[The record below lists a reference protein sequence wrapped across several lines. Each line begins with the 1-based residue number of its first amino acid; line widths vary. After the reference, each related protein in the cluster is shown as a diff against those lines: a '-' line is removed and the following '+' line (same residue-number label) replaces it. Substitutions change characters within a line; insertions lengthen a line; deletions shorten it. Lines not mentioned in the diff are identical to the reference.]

1 MKTVISIP
9 NDVFAAADKLAE
21 QLAMSRSRLYAT
33 AVAEYVAKHQAARVT
48 ERLDAVSGPQPSGLD
63 PEVRRGQGRAARRAP
78 W

>member
-21 QLAMSRSRLYAT
+21 RLAMSRSRLYAT
-33 AVAEYVAKHQAARVT
+33 ALAEYVAKHEAARVT
-48 ERLDAVSGPQPSGLD
+48 ERLDAASGAQPGGL
-63 PEVRRGQGRAARRAP
+63 EAGVHRAQGRAARRLE

>member
-1 MKTVISIP
+1 MKTVVSIP

-33 AVAEYVAKHQAARVT
+33 ALAEYVAKHQAARVT
-48 ERLDAVSGPQPSGLD
+48 ERLDAVSGAQPSGLD
-63 PEVRRGQGRAARRAP
+63 PEVRRGQGHAARRAP

>member
-21 QLAMSRSRLYAT
+21 RLAMSRSRLYAT
-33 AVAEYVAKHQAARVT
+33 AVAEYVAKHEAARVT
-48 ERLDAVSGPQPSGLD
+48 EQLDAVSGAEPRGLGA
-63 PEVRRGQGRAARRAP
+63 EVRRGQGRAARRAP